1 MSAKRIALITSLLVA
16 LAACG
21 AGTAGTPTEST
32 SPAAN
37 GSTGTALLAS
47 SATADE
53 PIVDV
58 VAAAL
63 PSVVTV
69 RSQVRT
75 VGPFGATDGEAV
87 GTGFVVRD
95 DGFILTNQHVVGGA
109 SSVTVTTASGNEH
122 RAAVVAED
130 AEHDLAVLKI
140 DAAGLTAL
148 TLGASDTLAMGE
160 TVVAIGFALDLSGGP
175 TVTSGIISSLDR
187 TIDVQNSSGGTPAVR
202 TYRGLLQ
209 TDAALNHGN
218 SGGPLLTLDGSVV
231 GVNVAGGDS
240 VENIGFAIPI
250 DTAQPLLDEA
260 FGQTT

>member
-1 MSAKRIALITSLLVA
+1 MSAKRTAIIASLLVA
-16 LAACG
+16 LSACG
-21 AGTAGTPTEST
+21 AGATGTPTGST
-32 SPAAN
+32 GPTAD
-37 GSTGTALLAS
+37 GGTGTALLAS
-47 SATADE
+47 STTGDE

-75 VGPFGATDGEAV
+75 LSPFGASDGEAV

-95 DGFILTNQHVVGGA
+95 DGFILTNQHVVDGA
-109 SSVTVTTASGNEH
+109 SSVAVTTASGDEH

-140 DAAGLTAL
+140 DADGLTAL
-148 TLGASDTLAMGE
+148 TLGASETLAMGE
-160 TVVAIGFALDLSGGP
+160 TVVAIGFALGLSGGP

-187 TIDVQNSSGGTPAVR
+187 TIDVQDPSGGAPAVR

-218 SGGPLLTLDGSVV
+218 SGGPLLTLDGRVV
-231 GVNVAGGDS
+231 GVNVAGGDA

-250 DTAQPLLDEA
+250 DTARPLMDDA